1 MLINLKQF
9 WQDEDGATAIE
20 YGLIAGLI
28 AVVLIGALTAL
39 GEDLDGLFG
48 RISAELQKVAPGTTP
63 DPNA

>member
-39 GEDLDGLFG
+39 GEDLGGLFE
-48 RISAELQKVAPGTTP
+48 RISDELKKVAPGTTP